1 MTPQSGG
8 RGALSTGIK
17 QIDALLAGGIPANE
31 RVLVYGPS
39 FQGKEVLAKQAA
51 LANLQKGVPAV
62 LMLTNAASQDVREQ
76 MLAMDPQVPAYEK
89 DGLLWFVDAYSR
101 QVGLKDNVTN
111 VAYVDSPVDTNG
123 LSLALNRVHSH
134 VIKKGPVHLLVI
146 DSASTLVLYSNAQ
159 ATFRFLQVL
168 VGRAR
173 QAGAASLV
181 LLDQGMHS
189 DAEVQMFKHLVDGCI
204 EMRTSNDR
212 TQLSVEGL
220 GLQKNPGWLDYT
232 LQGDRVEVTGSLAA
246 GRIH

>member
-1 MTPQSGG
+1 MNP
-8 RGALSTGIK
+8 LPTGVR
-17 QIDALLAGGIPANE
+17 QIDVLLAGGIPGHQ

-39 FQGKEVLAKQAA
+39 FQGKEALARQAV
-51 LANLQKGVPAV
+51 LANLQRGVPVV
-62 LMLTNAASQDVREQ
+62 LLLTNAASQDVRDQ
-76 MLAMDPQVPAYEK
+76 MEAMDADVPRYER

-101 QVGLKDNVTN
+101 QVGLRDDASN

-134 VIKKGPVHLLVI
+134 VIKKGAQHLLLI
-146 DSASTLVLYSNAQ
+146 DSASTLVLYANAQ

-173 QAGAASLV
+173 QAGAATMI

-189 DAEVQMFKHLVDGCI
+189 DAEVQMFRHLVDGCI
-204 EMRTSNDR
+204 ELRTQNDR
-212 TQLSVEGL
+212 TQLAVEGL

-232 LQGDRVEVTGSLAA
+232 LRDDHMEITGSLAA